1 MPACAYPA
9 CDQPVLSRSRY
20 CAAHQLDAPYD
31 RGWLPAERDTIDWL
45 SDRVQ
50 RDADGPLG
58 PERLAGRLV
67 LVRLLREEPDLARL
81 AAGVASLLAAL
92 IRLADQD
99 PPPNDL
105 SIISERILREMDAQ
119 RAEALAGEPQI

>member
-1 MPACAYPA
+1 MSACAYPA
-9 CDQPVLSRSRY
+9 CDQPALSRSRY

-81 AAGVASLLAAL
+81 AAGVAPLLAAL
-92 IRLADQD
+92 TRLADHE
-99 PPPNDL
+99 PPPGDL
-105 SIISERILREMDAQ
+105 STLSERILREWDAQ
-119 RAEALAGEPQI
+119 RAAAAEGEPQI